1 MRPIIRYIILTAT
14 RGRLFIGLAMLILI
28 AGFISLF
35 LGSAAITE
43 QPLNQIAYF
52 SGSSRIIMVIGMILF
67 ICFHIRRSFDN
78 REIEYNLSRPISRNQ
93 FVFAYFLGFSCL
105 AIIAVIPVTLIML
118 IFFQTKLSV
127 LVPWSISLLFE
138 ILIMTS
144 FSILASLILKSA
156 VSAAMGCLCFYFIS
170 RIIGFAVSSIIIPK
184 QLQQINL
191 TGIMESILKLIS
203 IFLPRLDLFAKSKW
217 LIYQEVDLKVFYLIS
232 AQSIIYI
239 SLILIMSL
247 LDFKKRQF

>member
-14 RGRLFIGLAMLILI
+14 RDWLFIGLAMLILI

-52 SGSSRIIMVIGMILF
+52 AGSSRIIMVIGMILF

-105 AIIAVIPVTLIML
+105 AFFAVVPVTIIMS
-118 IFFQTKLSV
+118 IFFATKLSV
-127 LVPWSISLLFE
+127 IMLWSISLLFE

-144 FSILASLILKSA
+144 FAILASLILKSA
-156 VSAAMGCLCFYFIS
+156 VSAVMGCLCFYFIS

-191 TGIMESILKLIS
+191 TGL
-203 IFLPRLDLFAKSKW
+203 W
-217 LIYQEVDLKVFYLIS
+217 N
-232 AQSIIYI
+232 
-239 SLILIMSL
+239 L
-247 LDFKKRQF
+247 LYN